1 MPPPVGPTLSLSSST
16 VEELRDQQKVIH
28 QDTAQWHVLKGMLDA
43 NIVAMQNK
51 KVECDDNIARLDAK
65 GARYAEA
72 LAATDVARL
81 AHEKAVAM
89 VSNLL

>member
-1 MPPPVGPTLSLSSST
+1 MCVCAHVRVCACAPVRLC
-16 VEELRDQQKVIH
+16 VRACV
-28 QDTAQWHVLKGMLDA
+28 
-43 NIVAMQNK
+43 VAMQNK

-65 GARYAEA
+65 GARYAAA